1 VIAIDYTFRGK
12 TSALS
17 ISFQVLIN
25 PLLVLYRLRGR
36 VVKDVKVEEGKG
48 GARRRVERRRG
59 KGRRGGKGRFKR
71 RGGGGRERVIKVNRA
86 R

>member
-1 VIAIDYTFRGK
+1 MAIDCTFKGK

-17 ISFQVLIN
+17 ISFQVLTN
-25 PLLVLYRLRGR
+25 PLLVLYRLQGR

-48 GARRRVERRRG
+48 RAKGKVKRRG
-59 KGRRGGKGRFKR
+59 GRGRRGGKGRFER
-71 RGGGGRERVIKVNRA
+71 RGGGGKERVIKVNRA